1 VDRSN
6 PDPNSSFSSE
16 PALLQAIKNKRSPRA
31 NSRELKCGIY
41 SIYNG
46 YGIGEKISCGV
57 IGKDYP

>member
-1 VDRSN
+1 
-6 PDPNSSFSSE
+6 
-16 PALLQAIKNKRSPRA
+16 
-31 NSRELKCGIY
+31 LKCGIY